1 MNSALSV
8 LKVAFRAATWRA
20 TPDPRLVG
28 LPSLLVCALA
38 LGAVRVALQIPT
50 GAGGGFNPYG
60 INAAVAWIALEIAVA
75 ALVVPAGARTSALSA
90 MLILTFCAE
99 LSSAAAKL
107 AAAVIPSPAA
117 AVVSVHERAVPVA
130 IFAVV
135 SFWWIGAMVA
145 VLRSFAPRP
154 RLATLGRAATLWAAL
169 LAVSALVPHAPI
181 FVGRNFD
188 IRTANLWESLH

>member
-1 MNSALSV
+1 
-8 LKVAFRAATWRA
+8 
-20 TPDPRLVG
+20 
-28 LPSLLVCALA
+28 
-38 LGAVRVALQIPT
+38 
-50 GAGGGFNPYG
+50 
-60 INAAVAWIALEIAVA
+60 
-75 ALVVPAGARTSALSA
+75 
-90 MLILTFCAE
+90 LTFCAE

-154 RLATLGRAATLWAAL
+154 RLATIRRAATLLAAL

-188 IRTANLWESLH
+188 IRTANLWESLHARFATAETDGGPPGSEQAQRSLLQTEVASLAPRKKDATNI